1 MEFDRTASPN
11 SVAQAA
17 RWQTTPGRP
26 SLPGGH
32 YLRAAKWYSLADA
45 PEATGLRLRH
55 DLLAAV
61 ARLQQDGI
69 WDLIHFV
76 LLDWLSRDGQIDWS
90 RAVLYSCSVRAVFGA
105 ANWAKSDGQG

>member
-11 SVAQAA
+11 SVAQAE
-17 RWQTTPGRP
+17 RWPTTPGGP
-26 SLPGGH
+26 GLSGGH

-61 ARLQQDGI
+61 ARL
-69 WDLIHFV
+69 
-76 LLDWLSRDGQIDWS
+76 
-90 RAVLYSCSVRAVFGA
+90 A
-105 ANWAKSDGQG
+105 AGRNLGFDSFRTAGLAFT